1 MCVHSFLFYSAESL
15 IRYTYIIC
23 VCSLWMAVNHMN
35 TKFVVLKDLEDVEVN
50 LFACIRKEFVGIDN
64 K

>member
-1 MCVHSFLFYSAESL
+1 MGVHSFLFYSAESL

-50 LFACIRKEFVGIDN
+50 LFVCIKKRICRYRQ
-64 K
+64 